1 MRAAR
6 ILESNAYMQHEVQRQ
21 RTPRYHTGVRRTH
34 GLFALLSA
42 VLVLAALPSCASA
55 PRVAYDEVQ
64 INLPF
69 VGKEHVAVATL
80 DERPSVKSGEHAPA
94 FTGTLRS
101 DAETSATV
109 ATASG
114 RDFANDVSDV
124 VARGLGRSGYRVDT
138 LTADTTQSR
147 EQVFERLRAT
157 GASHLVLLVV
167 HEWQTITFQNTE
179 VRYDLE
185 LQVRNAAGALQG
197 ESKRR
202 GSDQLPE
209 AHADSDARQRAS
221 QSALE
226 QKLNLLFAEP
236 RVVAAFGREL

>member
-1 MRAAR
+1 
-6 ILESNAYMQHEVQRQ
+6 MQHEVQRE
-21 RTPRYHTGVRRTH
+21 RTPRYLTGARSTR
-34 GLFALLSA
+34 GLFTSRCLRGSALGILLVVVAVALL
-42 VLVLAALPSCASA
+42 PGCASG

-69 VGKEHVAVATL
+69 VGKKHVAVATL
-80 DERPSVKSGEHAPA
+80 DQRASVKSGEHAPA

-101 DAETSATV
+101 DSETAAAV

-114 RDFANDVSDV
+114 RSFADDVGEV

-138 LTADTTQSR
+138 LTADTTQSP

-167 HEWQTITFQNTE
+167 HEWQTATFQNTE

-197 ESKRR
+197 ESRRR
-202 GSDQLPE
+202 GSDQLEPT
-209 AHADSDARQRAS
+209 HADSDARERAS

-226 QKLNLLFAEP
+226 QKLNLLFAER
-236 RVVAAFGREL
+236 RVVAAFDREL